1 MSMSRKEFIHKT
13 GKGIIAAGAAS
24 AASPLLAGCQKS
36 SRSSSGGFRME
47 IKSKRLDLRHAW
59 TIARNTSTYKEYA
72 FVKLEKDGIYGLGEA
87 AHNVRYGESLES
99 IIAALEKARPI
110 LENCDPWKFVDVN
123 AAVQAVCEG
132 QTAAKAA
139 IDIALMDWISKSLGI
154 PLYQFWGLDP
164 KKAPQT
170 TFSIGIDT
178 MEMVKQKVE
187 EAAPYPLLKI
197 KMGKDNDEEILAAVR
212 SVTKKTLRVDANE
225 GWKEKELA
233 LRKVEWLAANGV
245 DIVEQPMPSH
255 MLEETAWVKERASI
269 PILAD
274 ESVKTSADIPR
285 LAEAFDGINI
295 KVDKAG
301 GLQESLRMIWMAR
314 SLGLKIMLGCIV
326 SSSLS
331 ITAAAHL
338 SPLTDYPDLDGN
350 LLLAKDPFTGV
361 TVRDGW
367 LILPDGAGLGVSGE
381 F

>member
-1 MSMSRKEFIHKT
+1 MSMSRKEFIKT
-13 GKGIIAAGAAS
+13 AGKGIIAAGAAAS
-24 AASPLLAGCQKS
+24 ASPLMAEGKK
-36 SRSSSGGFRME
+36 RSGKSSGGFKME
-47 IKSKRLDLRHAW
+47 IKTKRLDLLHAW

-72 FVKLEKDGIYGLGEA
+72 FVKLEKDGVYGLGEA

-99 IIAALEKARPI
+99 IIATLEKARPI
-110 LENCDPWKFVDVN
+110 LANCDPWNFVDIN
-123 AAVQAVCEG
+123 EAIQAVCEG

-154 PLYQFWGLDP
+154 PLYQLWGLDP
-164 KKAPQT
+164 QKAPQT

-197 KMGKDNDEEILAAVR
+197 KMGKENDEEILSAVR
-212 SVTKKTLRVDANE
+212 SVTQKVLRVDANE

-269 PILAD
+269 PIIAD
-274 ESVKTSADIPR
+274 ESVKTSRDIPA

-314 SLGLKIMLGCIV
+314 SLGLKIMLGCMV

-350 LLLAKDPFTGV
+350 LLLARDPFEGV
-361 TVRDGW
+361 TVKDGW
-367 LILPDGAGLGVSGE
+367 LILPDRPGLGVRGE

>member
-1 MSMSRKEFIHKT
+1 MSMSRKEFLKTT
-13 GKGIIAAGAAS
+13 GKTVLAAGAA
-24 AASPLLAGCQKS
+24 ATASPLLAREAKKS
-36 SRSSSGGFRME
+36 KSAGGFKME
-47 IKSKRLDLRHAW
+47 IKTKRLDLRHAW

-72 FVKLEKDGIYGLGEA
+72 FVKLEKDGVVGLGEA

-99 IIAALEKARPI
+99 ILATLEKARPI
-110 LENCDPWKFVDVN
+110 LAACDPWKFVDVN
-123 AAVQAVCEG
+123 DAIQAVCEG

-139 IDIALMDWISKSLGI
+139 IDIALMDWVSKSLGI
-154 PLYQFWGLDP
+154 PLYQMWGLDAS
-164 KKAPQT
+164 KAPQT

-178 MEMVKQKVE
+178 MDMVKQKVE

-197 KMGKDNDEEILAAVR
+197 KMGKENDEEILAAVR
-212 SVTKKTLRVDANE
+212 SVTNKTLRVDANE
-225 GWKEKELA
+225 GWKDKELA
-233 LRKVEWLAANGV
+233 LRKVEWLAQNGV
-245 DIVEQPMPSH
+245 DIVEQPMPSD

-269 PILAD
+269 PIIAD
-274 ESVKTSADIPR
+274 ESVKTSRDIPK

-314 SLGLKIMLGCIV
+314 SLGMKIMLGCMV

-350 LLLAKDPFTGV
+350 LLLAGDPFKGV
-361 TVRDGW
+361 RVKDGW
-367 LILPDGAGLGVSGE
+367 LILPDKPGLGVEGE

>member
-1 MSMSRKEFIHKT
+1 MSRKEFIKT
-13 GKGIIAAGAAS
+13 AGKTVLAAGAAS
-24 AASPLLAGCQKS
+24 AAAPLLAKGAKKGGK
-36 SRSSSGGFRME
+36 SSGGFKME
-47 IKSKRLDLRHAW
+47 IKTKRLDLRHAW

-72 FVKLEKDGIYGLGEA
+72 FVKLEKDGIFGLGEA

-99 IIAALEKARPI
+99 IIATLEKARPI
-110 LENCDPWKFVDVN
+110 LEACDPWKFVEVN
-123 AAVQAVCEG
+123 QAVQAVCEG

-139 IDIALMDWISKSLGI
+139 IDIALMDWISKSLEI
-154 PLYQFWGLDP
+154 PLYQFWGLDAG
-164 KKAPQT
+164 KAPQT

-212 SVTKKTLRVDANE
+212 SVTQKTLRVDANE

-233 LRKVEWLAANGV
+233 LRKVEWLASNGV
-245 DIVEQPMPSH
+245 DIVEQPMPAH

-269 PILAD
+269 PIIAD
-274 ESVKTSADIPR
+274 ESVKTSRDIPK

-314 SLGLKIMLGCIV
+314 SLGLKIMLGCMV

-338 SPLTDYPDLDGN
+338 SPLTDYPDLDGH
-350 LLLAKDPFTGV
+350 LLLARDPFEGV
-361 TVRDGW
+361 LVKDGW
-367 LILPDGAGLGVSGE
+367 LILPDRPGLGVVGE

>member
-13 GKGIIAAGAAS
+13 GKGILAAGALS
-24 AASPLLAGCQKS
+24 AAGPIS
-36 SRSSSGGFRME
+36 SGSKKRKKTSGGFKVE
-47 IKSKRLDLRHAW
+47 IKTKRLNLRHAW

-72 FVKLEKDGIYGLGEA
+72 FIRLEKDGIFGWGEA
-87 AHNVRYGESLES
+87 AHNVRYGETLES
-99 IIAALEKARPI
+99 TIATMEKARPI
-110 LENCDPWKFVDVN
+110 LEQADPWKYVDLN
-123 AAVQAVCEG
+123 AAIQGLCDG

-139 IDIALMDWISKSLGI
+139 IDMALMDWLTKSLGI

-164 KKAPQT
+164 AKAPQT

-178 MEMVKQKVE
+178 MEVVKQKVE

-212 SVTKKTLRVDANE
+212 SVTDKTLRVDANE
-225 GWKEKELA
+225 GWKDKELA
-233 LRKVEWLAANGV
+233 LRKIEWLAKNGV
-245 DIVEQPMPSH
+245 DLVEQPMPAD
-255 MLEETAWVKERASI
+255 MLEETAWVRERAPI
-269 PILAD
+269 PIIAD
-274 ESVKTSADIPR
+274 ESVKTSSDIPK
-285 LAEAFDGINI
+285 LAQAFDGINI

-314 SLGLKIMLGCIV
+314 SLGMKIMLGCMV

-350 LLLAKDPFTGV
+350 LLLADDPFEGV
-361 TVRDGW
+361 KVKDGW
-367 LILPDGAGLGVSGE
+367 LILPDRPGLGVVGKW
-381 F
+381 

>member
-13 GKGIIAAGAAS
+13 GKSVLAAGALS
-24 AASPLLAGCQKS
+24 AAGPAAAVGDKKPKKTP
-36 SRSSSGGFRME
+36 GGFKVE
-47 IKSKRLDLRHAW
+47 IKTKKLDLRHAW
-59 TIARNTSTYKEYA
+59 TIARDTSTYKEYA
-72 FVKLEKDGIYGLGEA
+72 FVRLEKDGIYGLGEA

-99 IIAALEKARPI
+99 TVATIEKARPI
-110 LENCDPWKFVDVN
+110 LEKADPWHFVDLN
-123 AAVQAVCEG
+123 AAIQGICEG
-132 QTAAKAA
+132 QTAAKAG
-139 IDIALMDWISKSLGI
+139 IDIALMDWLTKSLGI
-154 PLYQFWGLDP
+154 PLYQFWGLDA

-178 MEMVKQKVE
+178 MEVVKQKVE

-212 SVTKKTLRVDANE
+212 SVTDKTLRVDANE

-233 LRKVEWLAANGV
+233 LRKVEWLAKNGV
-245 DIVEQPMPSH
+245 DLVEQPMPAD

-274 ESVKTSADIPR
+274 ESVKTSKDIPK

-314 SLGLKIMLGCIV
+314 SLGMKIMLGCMV

-338 SPLTDYPDLDGN
+338 SPLTDFPDLDGN
-350 LLLAKDPFTGV
+350 LLLADDPFDGV
-361 TVRDGW
+361 KVKDGW
-367 LILPDGAGLGVSGE
+367 LILPDRPGLGVQGE
-381 F
+381 W

>member
-1 MSMSRKEFIHKT
+1 MSMSRKEFLRTT
-13 GKGIIAAGAAS
+13 GKTVLAAGAAS
-24 AASPLLAGCQKS
+24 AASPLLVQCAKKGK
-36 SRSSSGGFRME
+36 SSGGFNME
-47 IKSKRLDLRHAW
+47 IKTKRLDLRHAW

-72 FVKLEKDGIYGLGEA
+72 FVQLKKDGVCGWGEA

-99 IIAALEKARPI
+99 IVETLEKARPI
-110 LENCDPWKFVDVN
+110 LAACDPWKFVDVN
-123 AAVQAVCEG
+123 EAVQAVCEG

-154 PLYQFWGLDP
+154 PLYQMWGLDP
-164 KKAPQT
+164 AKAPQT

-178 MEMVKQKVE
+178 MDMVRQKVE

-212 SVTKKTLRVDANE
+212 SVTNKTLRVDANE

-233 LRKVEWLAANGV
+233 LRKVEWLAQNGV
-245 DIVEQPMPSH
+245 DIVEQPMPVE
-255 MLEETAWVKERASI
+255 MMEETAWVKARAPI
-269 PILAD
+269 PIIAD
-274 ESVKTSADIPR
+274 ESVKTSGDIPK

-314 SLGLKIMLGCIV
+314 SLGMKIMLGCMV

-338 SPLTDYPDLDGN
+338 SPLTDYPDLDGH
-350 LLLAKDPFTGV
+350 LLLASDPFKGV
-361 TVRDGW
+361 QVKDGW
-367 LILPDGAGLGVSGE
+367 LILPDKPGLGVEGA

>member
-1 MSMSRKEFIHKT
+1 MSMSRKEFIKT
-13 GKGIIAAGAAS
+13 AGKSVIAAGAVAS
-24 AASPLLAGCQKS
+24 AAPLLAEPKMHSTG
-36 SRSSSGGFRME
+36 SSGGFKME
-47 IKSKRLDLRHAW
+47 VKAKRLELRHAW

-72 FVKLEKDGIYGLGEA
+72 FVRLEKDGIAGMGEA

-99 IIAALEKARPI
+99 IMAALELARPL
-110 LENCDPWKFVDVN
+110 LERCDPWNFVDLN

-139 IDIALMDWISKSLGI
+139 IDIALMDWITKSLGM
-154 PLYQFWGLDP
+154 PLYRFWGLDP

-178 MEMVKQKVE
+178 MEMVRQKVE

-197 KMGKDNDEEILAAVR
+197 KMGKENDEEILAAVR
-212 SVTKKTLRVDANE
+212 SVTDKTLRVDANE

-245 DIVEQPMPSH
+245 DIVEQPMPAH
-255 MLEETAWVKERASI
+255 MLEESAWVKERASI
-269 PILAD
+269 PIIAD
-274 ESVKTSADIPR
+274 ESVKTSRDIPA

-314 SLGLKIMLGCIV
+314 SLGLKIMLGCMV

-338 SPLTDYPDLDGN
+338 SPLTDYPDLDGH
-350 LLLAKDPFTGV
+350 LLLASDPFQGV
-361 TVRDGW
+361 QVRDGW
-367 LILPDGAGLGVSGE
+367 LILPDGPGLGVSGD

>member
-1 MSMSRKEFIHKT
+1 MSMSRKEFMKT
-13 GKGIIAAGAAS
+13 AGKGLMAAGAA
-24 AASPLLAGCQKS
+24 AAAPALARGKKKNTQS
-36 SRSSSGGFRME
+36 NGGFKME
-47 IKSKRLDLRHAW
+47 IKTRRLELRHAW

-99 IIAALEKARPI
+99 IIATLEKARPI
-110 LENCDPWKFVDVN
+110 LEHGDPWQFVDLN

-139 IDIALMDWISKSLGI
+139 IDIAMMDWIGKSLEI

-164 KKAPQT
+164 KKAPRT

-197 KMGKDNDEEILAAVR
+197 KMGKENDEEILEAVR
-212 SVTKKTLRVDANE
+212 SVTNKTLRVDANE
-225 GWKEKELA
+225 GWKDKELA

-245 DIVEQPMPSH
+245 DLVEQPMPSQ

-269 PILAD
+269 PIIAD
-274 ESVKTSADIPR
+274 ESVKTSADIPK

-314 SLGLKIMLGCIV
+314 SLGLKIMLGCMV

-338 SPLTDYPDLDGN
+338 SPLTDFPDLDGN
-350 LLLAKDPFTGV
+350 LLLAQDPFTGV
-361 TVRDGW
+361 RVKDGW
-367 LILPDGAGLGVSGE
+367 LILPDGPGLGVKGS

>member
-1 MSMSRKEFIHKT
+1 MSRKEFIKT
-13 GKGIIAAGAAS
+13 AGKGIIAAGAAS
-24 AASPLLAGCQKS
+24 TATPLMAGTARKS
-36 SRSSSGGFRME
+36 KKSSGGFRME
-47 IKSKRLDLRHAW
+47 IKTKRLDLRHAW

-99 IIAALEKARPI
+99 IIATMEKARPI
-110 LENCDPWKFVDVN
+110 LESCDPWRFVDVN
-123 AAVQAVCEG
+123 DAVQAVCEG

-139 IDIALMDWISKSLGI
+139 IDIALMDWIGKSLNI
-154 PLYQFWGLDP
+154 PLYQLWGLDP

-197 KMGKDNDEEILAAVR
+197 KMGKENDEEILASVR
-212 SVTKKTLRVDANE
+212 SVTHKILRVDANE

-255 MLEETAWVKERASI
+255 MLEESAWVKERASI

-274 ESVKTSADIPR
+274 ESVKTSADIPK

-314 SLGLKIMLGCIV
+314 SLGLKIMLGCMV

-350 LLLAKDPFTGV
+350 LLLAKDPFEGV
-361 TVRDGW
+361 TVKEGW
-367 LILPDGAGLGVSGE
+367 LILPDRPGLGVRGK

>member
-1 MSMSRKEFIHKT
+1 MSRKEFIHKT

-24 AASPLLAGCQKS
+24 AAAPLMGGCQQGAG
-36 SRSSSGGFRME
+36 RSSGGFSME
-47 IKSKRLDLRHAW
+47 IKSKRLELRHAW

-72 FVKLEKDGIYGLGEA
+72 FVKLEKDGVVGLGEA

-99 IIAALEKARPI
+99 IIATLEKARPI
-110 LENCDPWKFVDVN
+110 LETCDPWQFVDVN

-139 IDIALMDWISKSLGI
+139 IDIALMDWITRSLGI

-197 KMGKDNDEEILAAVR
+197 KMGKENDEEILAAVR
-212 SVTKKTLRVDANE
+212 SVTQKTLRVDANE
-225 GWKEKELA
+225 GWNEKELA

-274 ESVKTSADIPR
+274 ESVKTSADIPK

-314 SLGLKIMLGCIV
+314 SLGLKIMLGCMV

-350 LLLAKDPFTGV
+350 LLLARDPFTGV
-361 TVRDGW
+361 TVKDGW
-367 LILPDGAGLGVSGE
+367 LILPGGPGLGVSGE

>member
-1 MSMSRKEFIHKT
+1 MSRKEFIKT
-13 GKGIIAAGAAS
+13 AGKSVIAAGAAAS
-24 AASPLLAGCQKS
+24 AAPLLAETKKHSAG
-36 SRSSSGGFRME
+36 SSGGFKME
-47 IKSKRLDLRHAW
+47 VKAKRLELRHAW

-72 FVKLEKDGIYGLGEA
+72 FVRLEKDGIVGMGEA

-99 IIAALEKARPI
+99 IMATLELARPL
-110 LENCDPWKFVDVN
+110 LERCDPWKFVDLN
-123 AAVQAVCEG
+123 DAVQAVCEG

-139 IDIALMDWISKSLGI
+139 IDIALMDWLTKSLGM
-154 PLYQFWGLDP
+154 PLYRFWGLDP

-178 MEMVKQKVE
+178 MEMVRQKVE

-197 KMGKDNDEEILAAVR
+197 KMGKENDEEILAAVR
-212 SVTKKTLRVDANE
+212 SVTSKTLRVDANE

-245 DIVEQPMPSH
+245 DLVEQPMPAH
-255 MLEETAWVKERASI
+255 MLEESAWVKERASI
-269 PILAD
+269 PIIAD
-274 ESVKTSADIPR
+274 ESVKTSRDIPA

-314 SLGLKIMLGCIV
+314 SLGLKIMLGCMV

-338 SPLTDYPDLDGN
+338 SPLTDYPDLDGH
-350 LLLAKDPFTGV
+350 LLLAADPFRGV
-361 TVRDGW
+361 QVRDGW
-367 LILPDGAGLGVSGE
+367 LILPDGPGLGVSGD

>member
-1 MSMSRKEFIHKT
+1 MSMSRKEFLKTT
-13 GKGIIAAGAAS
+13 GKTVLAAGAAAS
-24 AASPLLAGCQKS
+24 ASPLLAREAKKS
-36 SRSSSGGFRME
+36 KSAGGFKME
-47 IKSKRLDLRHAW
+47 IKTKRLDLRHAW

-72 FVKLEKDGIYGLGEA
+72 FVKLEKDGVFGLGEA

-99 IIAALEKARPI
+99 ILATLEKARPI
-110 LENCDPWKFVDVN
+110 LAACDPWKFVDVN
-123 AAVQAVCEG
+123 DAIQAVCEG

-139 IDIALMDWISKSLGI
+139 IDIALMDWVSKSLGI
-154 PLYQFWGLDP
+154 PLYQMWGLDAA
-164 KKAPQT
+164 KAPQT

-178 MEMVKQKVE
+178 MDMVKQKVE

-212 SVTKKTLRVDANE
+212 SVTNKTLRVDANE
-225 GWKEKELA
+225 GWKDKELA
-233 LRKVEWLAANGV
+233 LRKVEWLAQNGV
-245 DIVEQPMPSH
+245 DIVEQPMPSD

-269 PILAD
+269 PIIAD
-274 ESVKTSADIPR
+274 ESVKTSRDIPK

-314 SLGLKIMLGCIV
+314 SLGMKIMLGCMV

-350 LLLAKDPFTGV
+350 LLLAGDPFKGV
-361 TVRDGW
+361 QVKDGW
-367 LILPDGAGLGVSGE
+367 LILPDKPGLGVEGR

>member
-1 MSMSRKEFIHKT
+1 MSMSRKEFIRKT

-24 AASPLLAGCQKS
+24 AAAPLLAGCQKGS
-36 SRSSSGGFRME
+36 SPGSGGFKME

-99 IIAALEKARPI
+99 IIAVLEMARPI

-178 MEMVKQKVE
+178 MEMVKKKVE

-212 SVTKKTLRVDANE
+212 SVTQKTLRVDANE

-314 SLGLKIMLGCIV
+314 SLGLKIMLGCMV

-350 LLLAKDPFTGV
+350 LLFAQDPFTGV

-367 LILPDGAGLGVSGE
+367 LILPDGPGLGVSGE